1 MKLRPFI
8 LRFDLTLVILS
19 QFGLALNFSQAAQ
32 NIKGPLTWNQSLE
45 LMEAQNSELKAALDF
60 LRAAEV
66 RKDIARSGFLPN
78 LSAELRW
85 NESALTE
92 PDRSGSLDLKRPYSR
107 SLLLSQNLF
116 AGFKDVSKYRQSL
129 LEVEEAREKLR
140 AVKSKLSSELKKNFA
155 EMVLASEILSQTGN
169 IQQRREDNLRIVQ
182 LRFENGRE
190 HRGSVL
196 IFQAYLDEAR
206 FDHVE
211 ALNSKKI
218 ARAKLARILGLDE
231 FHEFEIEGYPPQTKP
246 PQVEPDFLKLALRT
260 PNYLQSVSREEIA
273 RLEVTVSDSSHYPSL
288 VFESELSGEDE
299 NFWPKNEERWRL
311 GLKLSIPIFSGGKD
325 YAMSRSTRV
334 LARQNEQI
342 RENTLRAERARL
354 QEAFGN
360 FQMALSKL
368 KFNQS
373 YKEAVTLRSE
383 IAKRQYQNGLMGFL
397 DWDWVEGDY
406 VYRMKLY
413 QAAKKE
419 LIQAETAWEEAQ
431 GLSVIP

>member
-1 MKLRPFI
+1 MRSLISAFI
-8 LRFDLTLVILS
+8 LLPSLWGVSVF
-19 QFGLALNFSQAAQ
+19 AQ
-32 NIKGPLTWNQSLE
+32 NEEFKGPLAWNKAITLLE
-45 LMEAQNSELKAALDF
+45 SQNSELKSAVEGLRSAEIRLD
-60 LRAAEV
+60 V
-66 RKDIARSGFLPN
+66 ARSGFLPN
-78 LSAELRW
+78 LSAEIKW

-92 PDRSGSLDLKRPYSR
+92 QNRSGSIDFKRPYNR

-140 AVKSKLSSELKKNFA
+140 GVKAKLSAELKKAFG
-155 EMVLASEILSQTGN
+155 EMALATEILSQTGN

-190 HRGSVL
+190 HKGSVL

-206 FDHVE
+206 YDHVE

-231 FHEFEIEGYPPQTKP
+231 FQEFEIDGFPPNIKP
-246 PQVEPDFLKLALRT
+246 PASEPDFLKIALQT
-260 PNYLQSVSREEIA
+260 PNYLQSVAKEEIA
-273 RLEVTVSDSSHYPSL
+273 KLEIKVSDASHYPSL
-288 VFESELSGEDE
+288 VFESELTAEDE
-299 NFWPKNEERWRL
+299 NFWPKNEDRWRI
-311 GLKLSIPIFSGGKD
+311 GFKLSIPLFSGGKD
-325 YAMSRSTRV
+325 LATSRSARA
-334 LARQNEQI
+334 LARQQEQT
-342 RENTLRAERARL
+342 RENALRVERARL
-354 QEAFGN
+354 QEAYGSYL
-360 FQMALSKL
+360 MGLAKL

-413 QAAKKE
+413 QGAKKE